1 MSSSCPGPSPTKT
14 SSALGFP
21 TPNTILV
28 RALCKRQ
35 RVHSPRSARMSSS
48 VSLGTRSAASK
59 SVGPDG
65 TEIIGR
71 DGPALAVSGVATL
84 PAATDLAEEFAAD
97 DMFID
102 VDRGGA
108 DTRGD
113 ETDDSVRVKKYG
125 PRPRSLPY

>member
-48 VSLGTRSAASK
+48 VSLSTRSAASK

-71 DGPALAVSGVATL
+71 DGPALAVSGLATL
-84 PAATDLAEEFAAD
+84 PAAAAAPDLPEGFAAGA
-97 DMFID
+97 MFID
-102 VDRGGA
+102 VDGDGA
-108 DTRGD
+108 DTSVD
-113 ETDDSVRVKKYG
+113 EIADSVRDTK
-125 PRPRSLPY
+125 

>member
-21 TPNTILV
+21 TPKTSLV

-48 VSLGTRSAASK
+48 VSPGTRSAASK

-71 DGPALAVSGVATL
+71 DRPALVVSGVAIL
-84 PAATDLAEEFAAD
+84 PAAAATDLAEDFAEEA
-97 DMFID
+97 MFID
-102 VDRGGA
+102 VDGGGTDA
-108 DTRGD
+108 CAE
-113 ETDDSVRVKKYG
+113 ETADSVRVKK
-125 PRPRSLPY
+125 